1 MEMTAVTKK
10 NSKDDESVK
19 AGGWDEPHVKTR
31 WKVFSGPR
39 QVNEPLRI
47 AMSKEA
53 YADLIAHAKE
63 SLETEVCGVLVG
75 DVCEDEEGLH
85 LLVQAV
91 IRGTSARQ
99 GGAHVTFTQ
108 ETWNHIHEQRDEHHP
123 KSKIL
128 GWYHSHPGFGVDF
141 SEMDLF
147 IQRNFFSGPTQIAF
161 VTDPLGGEEA
171 ICVNAPEG
179 IRYVSRFW
187 VDGRERVCRAPDAV
201 VLGSSNAGIGPGDS
215 TQKMLK
221 SVEDRLTQVM
231 QMVDEQRNSHHRFLL
246 FLGTLVA
253 LGVIVAVGYLIY
265 HTYTS
270 DYRPPEVQQF
280 VPIPVRIGDHTCLLG
295 VAITKWDVPPQLNAV
310 FLEAARLER
319 EAIEAEKKKKEA
331 EKGAS
336 PTATAPAPGGG
347 GPGSGAPSGSGK
359 P

>member
-1 MEMTAVTKK
+1 METAVTKK
-10 NSKDDESVK
+10 NSKGDESVK

-31 WKVFSGPR
+31 WRAFSGPR

-47 AMSKEA
+47 AMSREA

-63 SLETEVCGVLVG
+63 SLDTEVCGVLVG
-75 DVCEDEEGLH
+75 EVCEDEEGLH
-85 LLVQAV
+85 LMVQAV
-91 IRGTSARQ
+91 IRGTSAKQ

-108 ETWNHIHEQRDEHHP
+108 ETWNHIHEERDEHHP

-171 ICVNAPEG
+171 ICINAPEG
-179 IRYVSRFW
+179 ISHVSRFW
-187 VDGRERVCRAPDAV
+187 VDGRERSCRVPGTGVPGGVEAGV
-201 VLGSSNAGIGPGDS
+201 VSTDS
-215 TQKMLK
+215 AQRALK
-221 SVEDRLTQVM
+221 SLEDRMTQVM

-246 FLGTLVA
+246 FLGAFVA
-253 LGVIVAVGYLIY
+253 LGVIVTVGYMIY

-270 DYRPPEVQQF
+270 NYRPPEVQQF

-295 VAITKWDVPPQLNAV
+295 VAVTKWDVPPQLNAIYV
-310 FLEAARLER
+310 EMARQER
-319 EAIEAEKKKKEA
+319 EALEEAKKKKEA
-331 EKGAS
+331 EQGAA
-336 PTATAPAPGGG
+336 PAATAPASGGG
-347 GPGSGAPSGSGK
+347 GSGGPSGSGK